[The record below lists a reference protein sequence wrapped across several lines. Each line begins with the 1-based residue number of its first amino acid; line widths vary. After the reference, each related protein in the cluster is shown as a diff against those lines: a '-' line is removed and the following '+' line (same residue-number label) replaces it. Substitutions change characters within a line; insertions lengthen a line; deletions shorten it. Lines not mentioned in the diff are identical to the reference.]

1 MKINMSFPAT
11 GCQKLLEITDELKV
25 MTDIFYCAACWKRI
39 NTFTFVNI
47 YNVYGYSMFCVTGE
61 ALL

>member
-25 MTDIFYCAACWKRI
+25 MMIDISLIKDICEY
-39 NTFTFVNI
+39 
-47 YNVYGYSMFCVTGE
+47 
-61 ALL
+61 

>member
-25 MTDIFYCAACWKRI
+25 ILWVSPSVIVKSVRDK
-39 NTFTFVNI
+39 
-47 YNVYGYSMFCVTGE
+47 GG
-61 ALL
+61 

>member
-25 MTDIFYCAACWKRI
+25 MII
-39 NTFTFVNI
+39 
-47 YNVYGYSMFCVTGE
+47 
-61 ALL
+61 LLCGLYDTILAVEK

>member
-25 MTDIFYCAACWKRI
+25 MILFLCGLYIIILAVEK
-39 NTFTFVNI
+39 
-47 YNVYGYSMFCVTGE
+47 
-61 ALL
+61 

>member
-25 MTDIFYCAACWKRI
+25 MMIDISLIK
-39 NTFTFVNI
+39 NI
-47 YNVYGYSMFCVTGE
+47 CEYWNVY
-61 ALL
+61 

>member
-25 MTDIFYCAACWKRI
+25 IYVFVIVKSVRVMCDELAA
-39 NTFTFVNI
+39 
-47 YNVYGYSMFCVTGE
+47 
-61 ALL
+61 

>member
-25 MTDIFYCAACWKRI
+25 MI
-39 NTFTFVNI
+39 
-47 YNVYGYSMFCVTGE
+47 
-61 ALL
+61 LLLCGLYKIILAVEK

>member
-25 MTDIFYCAACWKRI
+25 MMVLF
-39 NTFTFVNI
+39 
-47 YNVYGYSMFCVTGE
+47 YSMIIIYCDYFSTGIRVFHVFCYR
-61 ALL
+61 